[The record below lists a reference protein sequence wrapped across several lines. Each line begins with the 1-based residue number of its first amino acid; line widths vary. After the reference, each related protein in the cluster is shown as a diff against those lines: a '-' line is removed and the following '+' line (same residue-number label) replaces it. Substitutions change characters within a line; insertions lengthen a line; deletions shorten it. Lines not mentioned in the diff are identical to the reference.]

1 MDTLKRK
8 RERSFEYSEKCVLL
22 EIVTRHFSVIESKKT
37 DGVSMKL
44 KNQRW
49 TTIAE
54 EFAAASSTCHR
65 DSQSLKTLWENLK
78 NKAKL
83 AIAAALADNEYGTGI
98 IISKLHTSYNHINI

>member
-1 MDTLKRK
+1 MDTQNILKRE

-37 DGVSMKL
+37 DGVNMKL

-49 TTIAE
+49 TTIAD
-54 EFAAASSTCHR
+54 EFAAASSTCYR

-78 NKAKL
+78 RKAIL
-83 AIAAALADNEYGTGI
+83 AIAAQADNVYGTGI
-98 IISKLHTSYNHINI
+98 IISKLHT